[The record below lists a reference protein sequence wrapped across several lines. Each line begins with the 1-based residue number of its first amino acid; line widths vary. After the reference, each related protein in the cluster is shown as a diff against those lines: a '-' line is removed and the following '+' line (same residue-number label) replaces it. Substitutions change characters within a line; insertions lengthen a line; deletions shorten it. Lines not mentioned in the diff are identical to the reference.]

1 LVLFAKH
8 ENVREKHDSEGLIQ
22 YFPRLRETG
31 NRVHFLL
38 TWLGETG
45 KFDTIK
51 SICEN
56 VQILS
61 APS

>member
-31 NRVHFLL
+31 NRV
-38 TWLGETG
+38 
-45 KFDTIK
+45 
-51 SICEN
+51 N
-56 VQILS
+56 VTS
-61 APS
+61 

>member
-31 NRVHFLL
+31 NRV
-38 TWLGETG
+38 
-45 KFDTIK
+45 IK
-51 SICEN
+51 SIAEREVN
-56 VQILS
+56 
-61 APS
+61 A